1 MYKTILVAV
10 NNGPYMSEACE
21 RAINYAKAFNSHL
34 ILCHVRKNKVV
45 YNSMISVGLMS
56 TPHIIQDHS
65 YCLDDALED
74 IKKEALE
81 KGVPSVEIVQTHSS
95 TPGTAIADV
104 IAPGFDAELIICGKT
119 DKSSLNRLLLE
130 SVSSNIVNYAK
141 CDVLLV
147 GPKEQ
152 DVKKKKRK

>member
-1 MYKTILVAV
+1 MYKNILVAV
-10 NNGPYMSEACE
+10 NNGPYMSDACE
-21 RAINYAKAFNSHL
+21 RAINYAKAFEANL

-65 YCLDDALED
+65 YCLDEALD
-74 IKKEALE
+74 RIKKEALE
-81 KGVPSVEIVQTHSS
+81 AGVPSVDIVQTHSS

-104 IAPGFDAELIICGKT
+104 IAPGYNADLIICGKT

-130 SVSSNIVNYAK
+130 SVSSSIVNYAK

-147 GPKEQ
+147 GPK
-152 DVKKKKRK
+152 DKKK